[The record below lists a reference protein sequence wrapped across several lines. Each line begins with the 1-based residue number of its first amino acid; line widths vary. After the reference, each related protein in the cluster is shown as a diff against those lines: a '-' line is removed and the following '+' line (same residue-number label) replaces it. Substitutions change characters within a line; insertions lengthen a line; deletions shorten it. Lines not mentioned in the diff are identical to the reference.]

1 LFFRICNNL
10 AAHNPYFC
18 KRTDALGLP
27 GFDGMHKCVVAM
39 RMLANRTIADSLDDG
54 YSMAE
59 STVLECVKE
68 FARLVQEVFQEEFL
82 QPPNASEMNRVLQEN
97 EVRGFP
103 VMLDSIDYMHWDW

>member
-1 LFFRICNNL
+1 MFRPLFFIICNNL

-39 RMLANRTIADSLDDG
+39 RMLANGTIADSLDDG

-59 STVLECVKE
+59 SKVLECVKS
-68 FARLVQEVFQEEFL
+68 L
-82 QPPNASEMNRVLQEN
+82 QDQFKKYFRKSSCGHPMQLR
-97 EVRGFP
+97 
-103 VMLDSIDYMHWDW
+103 